1 MAISIRDNLNPI
13 VQDAQSMMVRN
24 EVGQP
29 GFTLTIDGKTVQA
42 YENQTLLSVA
52 VDNGITDIPNMCDD
66 EKLEPTATCRMC
78 LVHIEGV
85 KQPLPS
91 CTTPALPGMVV
102 TTQSDELFHI
112 RRTNLE
118 MLLSDHNAYCQP
130 PCQIDC
136 PTHIDIPVA
145 LWSKKKLLF
154 VVCMVMPQRPACWI
168 LHIHIPKTLRQV
180 RRLPLLAQALLVSP
194 VHTILHSKVIIVK
207 FLICSLS
214 QVVCC
219 DMASLNT
226 VCKRI

>member
-1 MAISIRDNLNPI
+1 MAVSCRVKLNPI
-13 VQDAQSMMVRN
+13 VQEAQARMVRN

-78 LVHIEGV
+78 LVHVEGM

-91 CTTPALPGMVV
+91 CTTPAFPGMVV

-118 MLLSDHNAYCQP
+118 MLFSDHNASCRP
-130 PCQIDC
+130 SFEMNCL
-136 PTHIDIPVA
+136 TH
-145 LWSKKKLLF
+145 
-154 VVCMVMPQRPACWI
+154 
-168 LHIHIPKTLRQV
+168 
-180 RRLPLLAQALLVSP
+180 
-194 VHTILHSKVIIVK
+194 
-207 FLICSLS
+207 
-214 QVVCC
+214 
-219 DMASLNT
+219 
-226 VCKRI
+226 